1 MADEQVYKIEFNP
14 NPIQQRFIE
23 SRAMADLF
31 SSRMGEGK
39 SAGLVWANLYHVR
52 HNPGA
57 RWAFIRDTWENLR
70 DTTQKEFFKWFPP
83 GVFGTYHAS
92 AKTWTWAVDG
102 FGAAEIMWLGMDDP
116 QDAAKLQSR
125 ELAGFAMDE
134 PAPAQ
139 GSAGIDELVFT
150 MAMSRLR
157 MPGMKWYAAKLA
169 QNNSDEAHWTYRQFV
184 NPGTDG
190 YVAHQPTVPENVA
203 NLPPN
208 YYNKLKIVWK
218 DRPDLLRRFVEGK
231 YGYQQEGRE
240 VTPEWSDDIH
250 LTLGL
255 SPIKGRELVLLWDGG
270 GHPVCIITQITP
282 LGNWHILEAVFGEN
296 IGMYEL
302 ISDVVRPILHRDYKN
317 YSLLHIGDPTLS
329 SPEQSSAKQSA
340 VKVLKREL
348 GGLWRP
354 GPVRLRERIDPLR
367 AVLARTSQGRGVI
380 QVDRMKAA
388 PVWHALRGGWHF
400 HIART
405 GVVSGEPSKNHPHSD
420 IGDAMAYGA
429 ALLFP
434 LGRPKRIQ
442 SSMPLSP
449 QQAGFGWSR
458 PPGSGVLQPSS
469 GPVILPGR

>member
-1 MADEQVYKIEFNP
+1 MADEQVYEIDFNP
-14 NPIQQRFIE
+14 NPVQQRFIE

-39 SAGLVWANLYHVR
+39 SAGLVWANFYHTR

-83 GVFGTYHAS
+83 GIFGTYTAS

-102 FGAAEIMWLGMDDP
+102 FGNGEIMWLGMDDP

-169 QNNSDEAHWTYRQFV
+169 QNNSDESHWTYRQFV

-190 YVAHQPTVPENVA
+190 YVTHQPIVPENVA
-203 NLPPN
+203 NLPVG
-208 YYNKLKIVWK
+208 YYEKLKIVWR

-231 YGYQQEGRE
+231 FGYQQEGKA
-240 VTPEWSDDIH
+240 VTPEWNDDLH

-255 SPIKGRELVLLWDGG
+255 SPYKGRELILLWDGG
-270 GHPVCIITQITP
+270 LQPVCIITQISP
-282 LGNWHILEAVFGEN
+282 MGHWHVLEAYYGEEVG
-296 IGMYEL
+296 IFEL
-302 ISDVVRPILHRDYKN
+302 IRDVVKPVLHRN
-317 YSLLHIGDPTLS
+317 YRNFSLLHIGDPALQER
-329 SPEQSSAKQSA
+329 EQSSVQQSA
-340 VKVLKREL
+340 VKVIKREL
-348 GGLWRP
+348 GGIWRP
-354 GPVRLRERIDPLR
+354 GPVATHERVDPLR
-367 AVLARTSQGRGVI
+367 AVLTRTTSGRGVV
-380 QVDRMKAA
+380 QVDRLKAA
-388 PVWHALRGGWHF
+388 PVWHALRGGWH
-400 HIART
+400 HHVART
-405 GVVSGEPSKNHPHSD
+405 GIVSGEPKKNHPHSD
-420 IGDAMAYGA
+420 IGDAMGYGA
-429 ALLFP
+429 AVLFP
-434 LGRPKRIQ
+434 YGQQKRPKPEAPRRA
-442 SSMPLSP
+442 
-449 QQAGFGWSR
+449 QQAGYGWSR
-458 PPGSGVLQPSS
+458 SAGGILQPPPPS
-469 GPVILPGR
+469 VILPGK